1 MTKLILRAGLIAALA
16 VSFGVSVQAQQVS
29 LPAQL
34 ANLAY
39 PDLIIYNGKIVSV
52 DNPSLDNNLGR
63 TYEAMAVKG
72 ERIQF
77 LGTTAE
83 LLAYA
88 GPNTRKIDLKG
99 RMVIP
104 GIIDSHTHLH
114 NHAYSWWAQNNTEKF
129 AHLAKRISVRGKTYE
144 ELNKGIELAIK
155 EGMSGIPKETWAD
168 ISVPGGTD
176 IGMPYLRSDSLT
188 REMLDQWAP
197 DRPVWVSANVEY
209 KLNTAARDALLNY
222 YGVEPTD
229 ENLENAVQ
237 HAVTINRTKISDA
250 YFENNVGELAN
261 AMEHGMKSAAANGIT
276 TFSSHIVGLRFMPAY
291 DMLRKEGR
299 MPIRFGWA
307 HRLCQLVEENVP
319 GCFLHLGPVQSIGDN
334 YYWSVGM
341 TLGAI
346 DGGPPSICTTMEAP
360 PKFKAQEKC
369 FLQPGNQYAKAIH
382 TALANRYRYI
392 VNHVYG
398 DKAVDYVMDIMDQV
412 IEENSEITL
421 DYMRNL
427 RMTSDHCGFYPRK
440 EQLARMARFNWIP
453 SCDVAFINRSY
464 PWLAV
469 YGNDKANRIAPMK
482 SIIDAGLMATLE
494 YELRTE
500 DGTGPTLWSQGIQA
514 ITRKNNKGV
523 LVAPEEAIS
532 RELALKMITVYPSYY
547 VLKEK
552 EIGTLEVGKLADFV
566 VYNKDYLTIPVEEI
580 PSVFPLL
587 TVVGGKTVVLR
598 EEFAREL
605 GTQPVGPQVHFEFTE
620 DYDEGE
626 VPMGA
631 DGDAA
636 NQ

>member
-1 MTKLILRAGLIAALA
+1 MKKLILRAGFIAALGLFVGA
-16 VSFGVSVQAQQVS
+16 NVQGQQVS
-29 LPAQL
+29 LPARL
-34 ANLAY
+34 AATAY

-52 DNPSLDNNLGR
+52 DDPSLTDSLGN

-83 LLAYA
+83 ILSYA
-88 GPNTRKIDLKG
+88 GPQTRKIDLKG

-114 NHAYSWWAQNNTEKF
+114 NHAYSWWAQNNTDKF
-129 AHLAKRISVRGKTYE
+129 AHLAKRISVRGETYE
-144 ELNKGIELAIK
+144 ELTKGIELAIK

-168 ISVPGGTD
+168 ISVPGGTG
-176 IGMPYLRSDSLT
+176 IGMPYLRSDELT
-188 REMLDQWAP
+188 REKLDEWAP
-197 DRPVWVSANVEY
+197 DRPVWVSANVEF

-237 HAVTINRTKISDA
+237 HAVTINRTRISDA

-291 DMLRKEGR
+291 NLLREQGR

-319 GCFLHLGPVQSIGDN
+319 GCFLHLGSIQTVGDN
-334 YYWSVGM
+334 YYWSIGM

-360 PKFKAQEKC
+360 PDKKAQEKC

-382 TALANRYRYI
+382 NALSSRYRYI

-412 IEENSEITL
+412 IEENPEITL
-421 DYMRNL
+421 EYMQNL

-440 EQLARMARFNWIP
+440 EQLARLARFKWIL

-464 PWLAV
+464 PWLDV
-469 YGNDKANRIAPMK
+469 YGMDKANRIAPMK
-482 SIIDAGLMATLE
+482 SIIDAGVMATLE

-500 DGTGPTLWSQGIQA
+500 DGSGPTLWAQGIQA
-514 ITRKNNKGV
+514 ITRRNNGGNI
-523 LVAPEEAIS
+523 VAPEEAIS
-532 RELALKMITVYPSYY
+532 REMALKMITVFPSYY

-552 EIGTLEVGKLADFV
+552 EIGTLEAGKLADFV

-580 PSVFPLL
+580 PSVFPLM

-605 GTQPVGPQVHFEFTE
+605 GTQAVGPQVEFEFSEE
-620 DYDEGE
+620 DD
-626 VPMGA
+626 
-631 DGDAA
+631 
-636 NQ
+636 N

>member
-1 MTKLILRAGLIAALA
+1 MANRILRAGFIAVLL
-16 VSFGVSVQAQQVS
+16 FLGVSVQAQQVS
-29 LPAQL
+29 MPSKL
-34 ANLAY
+34 AELAY

-52 DNPSLDNNLGR
+52 DNPSLDGALGN
-63 TYEAMAVKG
+63 TYQAMAVKG
-72 ERIQF
+72 ERILF
-77 LGTTAE
+77 LGTDAE
-83 LLAYA
+83 ILGYA
-88 GPNTRKIDLKG
+88 GPNTKKVDLKG
-99 RMVIP
+99 RLVIP

-114 NHAYSWWAQNNTEKF
+114 NHAYSWWAQSNSDKF
-129 AHLAKRISVRGKTYE
+129 AHLAKRISVRGKTFD

-155 EGMSGIPKETWAD
+155 EGMSGQSKDVWAD

-176 IGMPYLRSDSLT
+176 IGMPYLRSDALT
-188 REMLDQWAP
+188 RDMLDQWAP

-209 KLNTAARDALLNY
+209 KLNTVARDQLLTY

-237 HAVTINRTKISDA
+237 HAVTINRTRISDK
-250 YFENNVGELAN
+250 YFENNVGELAK

-291 DMLRKEGR
+291 DLLRKEGR
-299 MPIRFGWA
+299 MPIRFGWG
-307 HRLCQLVEENVP
+307 HRLCQLVEENIP
-319 GCFLHLGPVQSIGDN
+319 GCFLHLGSIQNVGDN
-334 YYWSVGM
+334 YYWSVCM
-341 TLGAI
+341 TLGAL

-360 PKFKAQEKC
+360 PRFKAQEKC
-369 FLQPGNQYAKAIH
+369 FLQPGNKYAQAIH
-382 TALANRYRYI
+382 TALKSRYRYI

-412 IEENSEITL
+412 IKENPEITL
-421 DYMRNL
+421 DYMRDL

-440 EQLARMARFNWIP
+440 EQLPRMKNFNWII

-464 PWLAV
+464 PWLKV
-469 YGNDKANRIAPMK
+469 YGDANANRIAPMK
-482 SIIDAGLMATLE
+482 SIIDGGVMATLE
-494 YELRTE
+494 FELRTE

-514 ITRKNNKGV
+514 ITRKNNKGI

-566 VYNKDYLTIPVEEI
+566 VYNKDYLTVPVEEI
-580 PSVFPLL
+580 PTVFPLM

-620 DYDEGE
+620 EYDEGE
-626 VPMGA
+626 VPVGA
-631 DGDAA
+631 DGDAV

>member
-1 MTKLILRAGLIAALA
+1 MIKRILHARLIVAFAMVL
-16 VSFGVSVQAQQVS
+16 GVSAQAQQVTM
-29 LPAQL
+29 PAAL
-34 ANLAY
+34 AAHAY
-39 PDLIIYNGKIVSV
+39 PELIIHNGKIVSM

-63 TYEAMAVKG
+63 QYQAMAVKG
-72 ERIQF
+72 ERIQL
-77 LGTTAE
+77 LGTNAE
-83 LLAYA
+83 VLAYA

-99 RMVIP
+99 RTVIP
-104 GIIDSHTHLH
+104 GIVDSHTHLH
-114 NHAYSWWAQNNTEKF
+114 NHAYSWWASNNSDKF
-129 AHLAKRISVRGKTYE
+129 SHLAKRISVRGKTYE
-144 ELNKGIELAIK
+144 ELNKGIELAVK
-155 EGMSGIPKETWAD
+155 EGMSGLSKDVWAD

-188 REMLDQWAP
+188 REMLDEWAP

-209 KLNTAARDALLNY
+209 KLNTVARDQLLQY

-229 ENLENAVQ
+229 ESLENAVQ
-237 HAVTINRTKISDA
+237 HAVTINRTRISDA
-250 YFENNVGELAN
+250 YFWNNVRELAG

-291 DMLRKEGR
+291 NLLREEGR

-307 HRLCQLVEENVP
+307 HRLCQLVEDNVP
-319 GCFLHLGPVQSIGDN
+319 GCFLHTGPVQTIGDN
-334 YYWSVGM
+334 YYWSVGL
-341 TLGAI
+341 TLGAL

-360 PKFKAQEKC
+360 PKNKAQEKC

-382 TALANRYRYI
+382 TALTNRYRYI

-398 DKAVDYVMDIMDQV
+398 DKPVDYLMDIMDQV
-412 IEENSEITL
+412 MKENKEL
-421 DYMRNL
+421 DLNYMRSL

-440 EQLARMARFNWIP
+440 EQLARMAKFNWIP
-453 SCDVAFINRSY
+453 SCDLAFINRSY

-469 YGNDKANRIAPMK
+469 YGKDNQNRIAPMK
-482 SIIDAGLMATLE
+482 SIIDAGMMATLE

-500 DGTGPTLWSQGIQA
+500 DGSGPTLWAQGIQA
-514 ITRKNNKGV
+514 ITRKNNRGDI
-523 LVAPEEAIS
+523 VAPEEAIS
-532 RELALKMITVYPSYY
+532 RELAMKMITVYPSYY

-566 VYNKDYLTIPVEEI
+566 VYNKDYFTIPVAEI

-605 GTQPVGPQVHFEFTE
+605 GTQAVGPQVHFEFE
-620 DYDEGE
+620 EEYDEGE
-626 VPMGA
+626 VPVL
-631 DGDAA
+631 
-636 NQ
+636 Q

>member
-1 MTKLILRAGLIAALA
+1 MTNRILRAGFVA
-16 VSFGVSVQAQQVS
+16 VILFLGVSVQAQQATM
-29 LPAQL
+29 PAKL
-34 ANLAY
+34 AELAY

-52 DNPSLDNNLGR
+52 DDPSLNNSLGR

-83 LLAYA
+83 LLTYA
-88 GPNTRKIDLKG
+88 GPQTRKIDLKG

-114 NHAYSWWAQNNTEKF
+114 NHAYSYWASTNTDKF
-129 AHLAKRISVRGKTYE
+129 AHLAKRISVQGKTFE
-144 ELNKGIELAIK
+144 ELNKGIELAVK

-168 ISVPGGTD
+168 ISLPSGTG

-188 REMLDQWAP
+188 REKLDQWAP

-209 KLNTAARDALLNY
+209 QLNTTARNQLLEY

-229 ENLENAVQ
+229 ESLENAVQ
-237 HAVTINRTKISDA
+237 HAVTINRTRISDK

-291 DMLRKEGR
+291 ALLRKEGR

-307 HRLCQLVEENVP
+307 HRLCQLVEDNVP
-319 GCFLHLGPVQSIGDN
+319 GCFLHLGSIQNVGDN

-360 PKFKAQEKC
+360 PKFKEAEKC

-382 TALANRYRYI
+382 TALSNRYRYI

-421 DYMRNL
+421 EYMRDL

-440 EQLARMARFNWIP
+440 EQLPRMANFNWII

-464 PWLAV
+464 PWLSV
-469 YGNDKANRIAPMK
+469 YGKDHANRIAPMK
-482 SIIDAGLMATLE
+482 SIIDAGVMATLE
-494 YELRTE
+494 FELRTE
-500 DGTGPTLWSQGIQA
+500 TGEGPTLFSQGIQA
-514 ITRKNNKGV
+514 ITRKNNRGDI
-523 LVAPEEAIS
+523 VAPEEAID
-532 RELALKMITVYPSYY
+532 RQTMLKMITVYPSYY

-566 VYNKDYLTIPVEEI
+566 VFNKDYLTIPVDEI
-580 PSVFPLL
+580 PTVFPLM

-598 EEFAREL
+598 QEFATEL
-605 GTQPVGPQVHFEFTE
+605 GLQPVGPQIKFEFKE
-620 DYDEGE
+620 EYDEGE
-626 VPMGA
+626 VPM
-631 DGDAA
+631 
-636 NQ
+636 

>member
-1 MTKLILRAGLIAALA
+1 MTNRILRAGFVA
-16 VSFGVSVQAQQVS
+16 VILFLGVSVQAQQATM
-29 LPAQL
+29 PAKL
-34 ANLAY
+34 AELAY

-52 DNPSLDNNLGR
+52 DDPSLNNSLGR

-83 LLAYA
+83 LLTYA
-88 GPNTRKIDLKG
+88 GPQTRKIDLKG

-114 NHAYSWWAQNNTEKF
+114 NHAYSYWARTNTDKF
-129 AHLAKRISVRGKTYE
+129 AHLAKRISVQGKTFE
-144 ELNKGIELAIK
+144 ELNKGIELAVK

-168 ISVPGGTD
+168 ISLPSGTG

-188 REMLDQWAP
+188 REKLDQWAP

-209 KLNTAARDALLNY
+209 QLNTTARNQLLEY

-229 ENLENAVQ
+229 ESLENAVQ
-237 HAVTINRTKISDA
+237 HAVTINRTRISDK

-291 DMLRKEGR
+291 ALLRKEGR

-307 HRLCQLVEENVP
+307 HRLCQLVEDNVP
-319 GCFLHLGPVQSIGDN
+319 GCFLHLGSIQNVGDN

-360 PKFKAQEKC
+360 PKFKEAEKC

-382 TALANRYRYI
+382 TALSNRYRYI

-421 DYMRNL
+421 EYMRDL

-440 EQLARMARFNWIP
+440 EQLPRMANFNWII

-464 PWLAV
+464 PWLSV
-469 YGNDKANRIAPMK
+469 YGKDHANRIAPMK
-482 SIIDAGLMATLE
+482 SIIDGGVMATLE
-494 YELRTE
+494 FELRTE
-500 DGTGPTLWSQGIQA
+500 TGEGPTLFSQGIQA
-514 ITRKNNKGV
+514 ITRKNNRGDI
-523 LVAPEEAIS
+523 VAPEEAID
-532 RELALKMITVYPSYY
+532 RQTMLKMITVYPSYY

-566 VYNKDYLTIPVEEI
+566 VFNKDYLTIPVDEI
-580 PSVFPLL
+580 PTVFPLM

-598 EEFAREL
+598 QEFATEL
-605 GTQPVGPQVHFEFTE
+605 GLQPVGPQIKFEFKE
-620 DYDEGE
+620 EYDEGE
-626 VPMGA
+626 VPM
-631 DGDAA
+631 
-636 NQ
+636 

>member
-1 MTKLILRAGLIAALA
+1 MTNLLRRAGLITALA
-16 VSFGVSVQAQQVS
+16 MSFGTSVFGQQAS
-29 LPAQL
+29 IPAKL
-34 ANLAY
+34 ADLAY
-39 PDLIIYNGKIVSV
+39 PDSIIYNGKIVSM
-52 DNPSLDNNLGR
+52 DNPDFSNDLGR
-63 TYEAMAVKG
+63 KYEAMAIKG
-72 ERIQF
+72 ERIMF

-83 LLAYA
+83 LLPLA
-88 GPNTRKIDLKG
+88 GPQTKKIDLKG

-104 GIIDSHTHLH
+104 GIIDSHTHIH
-114 NHAYSWWAQNNTEKF
+114 NHAYSWWAKHNTDKY
-129 AHLAKRISVRGKTYE
+129 AHLAKRISVQGKTYQ

-155 EGMSGIPKETWAD
+155 EGMSGQSKETWAD

-176 IGMPYLRSDSLT
+176 IGMPYLRSDALT
-188 REMLDQWAP
+188 RQMLDQWAP

-209 KLNTAARDALLNY
+209 KLNTVARDKLLTY

-237 HAVTINRTKISDA
+237 HAVTINRTRISDA
-250 YFENNVGELAN
+250 YFEDNVGELAN

-291 DMLRKEGR
+291 DILRKAGR

-307 HRLCQLVEENVP
+307 HRLCQLVEDNIP
-319 GCFLHLGPVQSIGDN
+319 GCFLHTGSLGGVGDN

-341 TLGAI
+341 TLGAL

-369 FLQPGNQYAKAIH
+369 FLQPGNKYAQAIH
-382 TALANRYRYI
+382 TALSNRYRYI

-412 IEENSEITL
+412 MKENKEIDL
-421 DYMRNL
+421 KYMQEL

-440 EQLARMARFNWIP
+440 EQLPRMANFKWMI

-464 PWLAV
+464 PWLKV
-469 YGNDKANRIAPMK
+469 YGDRNANRIAPMK
-482 SIIDAGLMATLE
+482 SIVDAGVMPTLE
-494 YELRTE
+494 FELRTE
-500 DGTGPTLWSQGIQA
+500 EGEGPTLWAQGIQA
-514 ITRKNNKGV
+514 ITRKNNRGV
-523 LVAPEEAIS
+523 VVAPEEAVS

-552 EIGTLEVGKLADFV
+552 ELGTLEVGKLADFV
-566 VYNKDYLTIPVEEI
+566 VYNKDYLTVPVSEI
-580 PSVFPLL
+580 PTVFPLM
-587 TVVGGKTVVLR
+587 TVVGGKTVILR
-598 EEFAREL
+598 DELAKEL
-605 GTQPVGPQVHFEFTE
+605 GTQAVGPQVKFHFTE
-620 DYDEGE
+620 EYDEGE
-626 VPMGA
+626 VPVA
-631 DGDAA
+631 DDGDAK

>member
-1 MTKLILRAGLIAALA
+1 MTNVVVRAGIVAALA
-16 VSFGVSVQAQQVS
+16 VFFGVSVQAQQVS
-29 LPAQL
+29 MPAKL
-34 ANLAY
+34 AAEAY

-52 DNPSLDNNLGR
+52 DDPSLSNSLGN
-63 TYEAMAVKG
+63 TYEAMSVKG

-83 LLAYA
+83 LLNYA
-88 GPNTRKIDLKG
+88 GPQTRKVDLKG

-114 NHAYSWWAQNNTEKF
+114 NHAYSWWAQNNTAKF
-129 AHLAKRISVRGKTYE
+129 AHLAKRISVRGKTFD

-197 DRPVWVSANVEY
+197 DRPVWISANVEY
-209 KLNTAARDALLNY
+209 QLNTTARNQLLEY
-222 YGVEPTD
+222 YGVEPSD
-229 ENLENAVQ
+229 ESLENAVQ
-237 HAVTINRTKISDA
+237 HAVTINRTRISDK

-291 DMLRKEGR
+291 DLLRKEGR

-319 GCFLHLGPVQSIGDN
+319 GCFLHLGAIQNVGDN

-382 TALANRYRYI
+382 TALSNRYRYI

-398 DKAVDYVMDIMDQV
+398 DKAMDYVMDIMDQV
-412 IEENSEITL
+412 IKENSEITL
-421 DYMRNL
+421 EYMRDL

-440 EQLARMARFNWIP
+440 EQLPRMANFKMIL

-469 YGNDKANRIAPMK
+469 YGDDKGNRIAPMK
-482 SIIDAGLMATLE
+482 SLIDAGMMATLE
-494 YELRTE
+494 FELRTE
-500 DGTGPTLWSQGIQA
+500 DGSGPTLWSQGIQA

-566 VYNKDYLTIPVEEI
+566 VYNKDYLTIPVDEI
-580 PSVFPLL
+580 PSVFPLM
-587 TVVGGKTVVLR
+587 TVVGGKTLVLR

-605 GTQPVGPQVHFEFTE
+605 GTQPVGPQVQFEFSE
-620 DYDEGE
+620 EYDEGE
-626 VPMGA
+626 VPM
-631 DGDAA
+631 